1 MQRIFISYSRKDI
14 DFARKLAGDLEKAGY
29 DVWWDLTDLRG
40 GDDWVNTIPA
50 AISSSEY
57 VIVVLTPDASESDW
71 VRKEYTQALSLRKKI
86 IPILLK
92 PGTVPFALNTINFVN
107 FTNGEYTDRFKELL
121 SALGFTGQPPEVTPY
136 QKAILSLPAW
146 FLRYGIPALIAL
158 ILLLAFLL
166 IPRPGPPLEETPTTT
181 QTPFIAS
188 SLTATQTVT
197 LESPTAT
204 QTSSPT
210 ITLTHSLTPT
220 QLTFTP
226 TATTQPFRSIEL
238 CVQVEQDVNN
248 INVRSGPS
256 SIMYAV
262 LGQVPVGTCLLFSA
276 VHVNTIDETWL
287 LVGESQTD
295 PDMRQFAGGWIRAN
309 LLGLEPTDSIPLPA
323 VTLTPT
329 PTPSETPT
337 ITPTFTRTSTPT
349 LTDTPTLTPSHTPT
363 LTLTYTPTATETET
377 PVPTETPTP

>member
-1 MQRIFISYSRKDI
+1 MQQIFISYSRKDI

-92 PGTVPFALNTINFVN
+92 PGPVPFALNTINFVN
-107 FTNGEYTDRFKELL
+107 FTNGEYADRFKELL
-121 SALGFTGQPPEVTPY
+121 SALGFTGTPPAVTPY
-136 QKAILSLPAW
+136 RKFSPT
-146 FLRYGIPALIAL
+146 FLKFGIPALIGI
-158 ILLLAFLL
+158 ILLLAFIL
-166 IPRPGPPLEETPTTT
+166 IPRPSPPLEETPTAT

-188 SLTATQTVT
+188 SLTATQTIT
-197 LESPTAT
+197 PESPTAT
-204 QTSSPT
+204 QASSPT
-210 ITLTHSLTPT
+210 ITVTHSLTPT
-220 QLTFTP
+220 QPTFTAS
-226 TATTQPFRSIEL
+226 ATPPFRSVEL
-238 CVQVEQDVNN
+238 CVQVEQTDVQT

-256 SIMYAV
+256 STLYAP
-262 LGQVPVGTCLLFSA
+262 LGQVDVGTCLLFSA
-276 VHVNTIDETWL
+276 VHLNTMDETWL
-287 LVGESQTD
+287 LIADNQTN
-295 PDMRQFAGGWIRAN
+295 PDMRRFAGGWIRSD
-309 LLGLEPTDSIPLPA
+309 LLGLEPTDTIPLPA

-329 PTPSETPT
+329 PIPSDTPT
-337 ITPTFTRTSTPT
+337 ITPTFTRTPSPT

-363 LTLTYTPTATETET
+363 LTLTDTPTPTETET
-377 PVPTETPTP
+377 PVPTATPTP